1 MLFDVDH
8 IAIYTWKSKRYI
20 LINKHFMA
28 VLKTKKQCEIPQ
40 PLVLKLCNRALS
52 LQSETQCMKELSRA
66 SR

>member
-28 VLKTKKQCEIPQ
+28 VLKTKINAEPPQ
-40 PLVLKLCNRALS
+40 PLVLRLCNRALS
-52 LQSETQCMKELSRA
+52 LQSETKCMKELSWA
-66 SR
+66 SH